1 MGMAHTNLDR
11 FFKKDSML
19 RPMMDLREMKVTYE
33 HNGGWI
39 SEWRNVQEYQLEG
52 CR

>member
-19 RPMMDLREMKVTYE
+19 RPMMELQERERDEGE

-39 SEWRNVQEYQLEG
+39 REDLMRKNIS
-52 CR
+52 